1 MNHSPFNELNSWINS
16 LLKKRNGNVNDSL
29 FLVNGEW
36 NFQFI
41 FHSFWKKKWI
51 FEWKGRGENSIYSLR
66 TLLSKV
72 TIFQSFLSHFYKL
85 FSNSFFSTL
94 NIHRWTRV
102 CWIPWCISWDA
113 FTRLANNTLRGDAT
127 NTTNANCLLAG
138 LTYTYS
144 LQPATSPKEMR
155 QNHCKITSE
164 KWIENELKMNWFIVK
179 WMVNWIDSPFFK
191 MNGELNWF
199 TVFWNEWWIESFTKK
214 WWMDT
219 GLIWSHVLTWLHD
232 VPGIL
237 PPSQTSKNAKLY
249 AHETKT

>member
-1 MNHSPFNELNSWINS
+1 MNWIRESIHFWKKGMGMWIN
-16 LLKKRNGNVNDSL
+16 SL
-29 FLVNGEW
+29 FLVNGEL

-41 FHSFWKKKWI
+41 FNSFWKKKVDFWMKK
-51 FEWKGRGENSIYSLR
+51 ERWKLYLFIEDIAFKSNNF
-66 TLLSKV
+66 SK
-72 TIFQSFLSHFYKL
+72 FLSVNL
-85 FSNSFFSTL
+85 L
-94 NIHRWTRV
+94 
-102 CWIPWCISWDA
+102 IPWCISWDA

-155 QNHCKITSE
+155 QNYCKITSE

-199 TVFWNEWWIESFTKK
+199 TVFWKWMVNWMIHQKMVNGHRSASIARFISLDLYFSFKLRSTKELRK
-214 WWMDT
+214 WGGGSKPFYCQSLHCFSVHKIT
-219 GLIWSHVLTWLHD
+219 SSSHALEML
-232 VPGIL
+232 
-237 PPSQTSKNAKLY
+237 
-249 AHETKT
+249 

>member
-1 MNHSPFNELNSWINS
+1 MDPKEKS
-16 LLKKRNGNVNDSL
+16 LS
-29 FLVNGEW
+29 
-36 NFQFI
+36 
-41 FHSFWKKKWI
+41 
-51 FEWKGRGENSIYSLR
+51 
-66 TLLSKV
+66 
-72 TIFQSFLSHFYKL
+72 
-85 FSNSFFSTL
+85 
-94 NIHRWTRV
+94 TRV

-155 QNHCKITSE
+155 QNYCKITSE
-164 KWIENELKMNWFIVK
+164 KWIENELKRNWFIIK

-199 TVFWNEWWIESFTKK
+199 TVFWNEWWIEWFTKK

-219 GLIWSHVLTWLHD
+219 GLPLKM
-232 VPGIL
+232 
-237 PPSQTSKNAKLY
+237 QT
-249 AHETKT
+249 